1 MILPPGTFGI
11 AGRTA
16 QPGSGREIGWFERPI
31 QLPQHGRVLL
41 SADVWGTG
49 VGNSSIGL
57 NVGDVVTN
65 QGVLWGPVDSST
77 WVFNPEVIAGK
88 DNQRIK
94 ITIANGEMVERRI
107 TVKIWV
113 DLDNKQT
120 WGSISNGT
128 NSYTTEKVAIAR
140 SDLRSVLVMQYGRTM
155 DVDNISLRCTLGPGR

>member
-1 MILPPGTFGI
+1 M
-11 AGRTA
+11 
-16 QPGSGREIGWFERPI
+16 
-31 QLPQHGRVLL
+31 
-41 SADVWGTG
+41 
-49 VGNSSIGL
+49 
-57 NVGDVVTN
+57 
-65 QGVLWGPVDSST
+65 
-77 WVFNPEVIAGK
+77 IAGK